1 MKSKTS
7 FGYEMADPILYSL
20 LKDFAN
26 ENRKNPTEAE
36 CILWNYLKGN
46 TLGAHFRR
54 QHIIGQ
60 FIADFVCLS
69 HKLIIEIDG
78 KYHQLPEQ
86 QITDAERTDW
96 LESKGFKVIRFKNEQ
111 IVADTD
117 KVLNTINAYIING
130 RDK

>member
-1 MKSKTS
+1 
-7 FGYEMADPILYSL
+7 MADPILYSL

>member
-96 LESKGFKVIRFKNEQ
+96 LDSKGFKVIRFKNEQ

>member
-1 MKSKTS
+1 
-7 FGYEMADPILYSL
+7 MADPILYSL
-20 LKDFAN
+20 LKDFAI
-26 ENRKNPTEAE
+26 ENRKKSTEAE
-36 CILWNYLKGN
+36 FILWGYLKGN
-46 TLGAHFRR
+46 ALGAHFRR
-54 QHIIGQ
+54 QHIIGP

-96 LESKGFKVIRFKNEQ
+96 LESQGFKVIRFKNEQ

-117 KVLNTINAYIING
+117 KVINTINAYIINE